1 MRDSDKGPVFT
12 EVVLEIFKLGGLLVN
27 EGDQMADEFGIT
39 SARWKI
45 MGAISLAGK
54 PQTVPQIAR
63 AMGLTRQAVQR
74 LVDAMYN
81 DGFLEFQTNPDHK
94 RARLIMLSQRGVK
107 SYAQLDKKQIEW
119 AKKCSAKL
127 SKKELDTT
135 LSVLRKVSEYLS
147 LQG

>member
-1 MRDSDKGPVFT
+1 MRDSEKGPVFT

-39 SARWKI
+39 SARWKV
-45 MGAISLAGK
+45 MGAISLAGQ

-63 AMGLTRQAVQR
+63 TMGLTRQAVQR
-74 LVDAMYN
+74 LVDTMYN

-94 RARLIMLSQRGVK
+94 RAKLIKLSTRGEK
-107 SYAQLDKKQIEW
+107 SYAQLDRKQTHW
-119 AKKCSAKL
+119 AKKCSANL

-135 LSVLRKVSEYLS
+135 LTVLRKVSEQLS
-147 LQG
+147 QLD